1 MTTIN
6 YNFNKP
12 YEKILHENLGF
23 IEKQSYLIV
32 KKNFADSF
40 KTGDSE
46 KLEIENRS
54 LELSNVVLDTLRKE
68 DFKILKNFN
77 GRSKITTYLTVII
90 SRKFVDIIRVKMGRS
105 REKERA
111 KEYGD
116 LGLRVYKS
124 IFVEKNSINE
134 FYNIVIHENEKKI
147 TLDKIEEIVDK
158 IKGKKRY
165 DKNDLENF
173 PESPVKKGIHAN
185 EGEVLVKDKNKTP
198 EYQMI
203 SEEKEKTINK
213 NLELILSKLT
223 AEEKFIIKLR
233 FFNEE
238 DDKKK
243 RVEIISN
250 LLNINKKAVYKRVDR
265 ILKKCKKILDKN
277 GINTND
283 LF

>member
-40 KTGDSE
+40 KTGESE

-77 GRSKITTYLTVII
+77 GRAKITTYLTAII
-90 SRKFVDIIRVKMGRS
+90 SRKFVDIIRGKMGRS
-105 REKERA
+105 REKDRA

-116 LGLRVYKS
+116 LGLRIYKS
-124 IFVEKNSINE
+124 VFIEKNSIRE
-134 FYNIVIHENEKKI
+134 FYNIVTHENEKKI
-147 TLDKIEEIVDK
+147 TLNKIEEIVDK
-158 IKGKKRY
+158 IKGKKKY
-165 DKNDLENF
+165 NKSDLENF
-173 PESPVKKGIHAN
+173 PESPVKKGIN
-185 EGEVLVKDKNKTP
+185 TSEGEVLVKDKNKTP
-198 EYQMI
+198 EFQMI
-203 SEEKEKTINK
+203 SEEKEETINK
-213 NLELILSKLT
+213 NLDLILSNLT

-243 RVEIISN
+243 RVETISI
-250 LLNINKKAVYKRVDR
+250 LLNINKRAVYKRIDR
-265 ILKKCKKILDKN
+265 ILKKCKKILAKN